1 MSINVFEKDTEI
13 LNGYRNILND
23 YINWYSD
30 QKEAQLKKEKEQQY
44 QLITTILT
52 EGLNKDLFTI
62 SIFPDTEPYIYK
74 NHIFKS
80 YILKNKTK
88 SLILTILTTT
98 HKEYGEPVYDTKL
111 TLKSD
116 SESIEI
122 FYRSVLCVDIFKL
135 ITDYIFKNNLFQLL
149 STLEK
154 QIYLFDYVAEKTK
167 SKELI
172 WTVASSKLKCVF
184 QSKDHKYQ
192 FVYYNE
198 QKEGEF
204 IVDSDNE
211 QLYKFHEKESVKLK
225 KIIMESINC
234 QVLDKILTN
243 LNNNQNLLS
252 ITKQNSYAEN

>member
-1 MSINVFEKDTEI
+1 M
-13 LNGYRNILND
+13 
-23 YINWYSD
+23 
-30 QKEAQLKKEKEQQY
+30 
-44 QLITTILT
+44 
-52 EGLNKDLFTI
+52 
-62 SIFPDTEPYIYK
+62 
-74 NHIFKS
+74 
-80 YILKNKTK
+80 
-88 SLILTILTTT
+88 
-98 HKEYGEPVYDTKL
+98 
-111 TLKSD
+111 
-116 SESIEI
+116 
-122 FYRSVLCVDIFKL
+122 
-135 ITDYIFKNNLFQLL
+135 FQLL

-172 WTVASSKLKCVF
+172 WTVACSKLKCVF